1 MIFLIIYFLSY
12 FIFSY
17 FPHNYVILPVP
28 SAPQNLSTKTLNA
41 TAIRVSW
48 KEPKKLNGKIKYRLS
63 CERTGEPSSVAKL
76 LYDGNNTQFIVS
88 DLKPYT
94 RYIFSVTAYNVKYNL
109 SSSEVF
115 TEETTDQAGKC

>member
-1 MIFLIIYFLSY
+1 M
-12 FIFSY
+12 
-17 FPHNYVILPVP
+17 
-28 SAPQNLSTKTLNA
+28 
-41 TAIRVSW
+41 
-48 KEPKKLNGKIKYRLS
+48 
-63 CERTGEPSSVAKL
+63 AKL